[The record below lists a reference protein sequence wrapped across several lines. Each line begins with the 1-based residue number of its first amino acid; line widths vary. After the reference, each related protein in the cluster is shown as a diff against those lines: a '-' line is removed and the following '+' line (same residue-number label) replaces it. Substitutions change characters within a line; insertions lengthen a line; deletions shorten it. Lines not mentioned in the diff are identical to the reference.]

1 MTKNLNS
8 KYEEYSL
15 VPTKEAEASRAI
27 VGGTSISEN
36 YAFVGV
42 HHIFDQHIASVV
54 MVKFANHDKSR
65 LCCASSD
72 GTISLCN
79 VSSSPPEVDFI
90 LREHEKAVTCF
101 DWSLNNDLVV
111 SCSLDCTVRL
121 WNSYSGKCLRV
132 VQDESNSEVLCCIF
146 QPANN
151 NMIIVSFF
159 NIKNVININSH
170 KKQTR

>member
-1 MTKNLNS
+1 MTT
-8 KYEEYSL
+8 EAGDV
-15 VPTKEAEASRAI
+15 VPTKQAEASRAI
-27 VGGTSISEN
+27 VGDTTISEN

-54 MVKFANHDKSR
+54 MVKFANNDKTR

-79 VSSSPPEVDFI
+79 VASTPPSVDII
-90 LREHEKAVTCF
+90 LREHEKAVTSC

-111 SCSLDCTVRL
+111 SCSLDYSIRL
-121 WNSYSGKCLRV
+121 WDSFSGKCLRV
-132 VQDESNSEVLCCIF
+132 VHDEFNSEVLCCVF

-151 NMIIVSFF
+151 NMVIVSFCF
-159 NIKNVININSH
+159 LYRFVQIITS
-170 KKQTR
+170 